1 MVIVRPQKSPSNSS
15 QVTFFDDG
23 SLAGCTRSWQIL
35 KMKAVGSHGFLRLC
49 VLSCFFLLLPAFTCA
64 ADKMAFP
71 PSRIG
76 VMTTE
81 QSRRKS
87 YPKQRNPNTNA
98 FNNKQTEDQ
107 SLQFMWS
114 LYRKAANIDGKPKQ
128 RKMFGSNTVRLIHA
142 SITSKRFNSSSNDLL
157 YTYTVQY
164 ELENLPLSKLH
175 RASFVHLRSPV
186 ALYPLFMCEAR
197 VSSSKH
203 TNETD
208 FVILGPQSMWTES
221 DVTSHVSLLRGSLF
235 VLYVQYKCWESG
247 PVHSVARHRT
257 RKRLFP
263 PQNHLRA
270 PALLLFLEEEEHPM
284 EWTKYPKV
292 TSHTGSRLRRSKEF
306 GSIGSDI
313 PNYKRSKNSVGK
325 NQCKLH
331 SYRVAFRDLGWDHWI
346 IAPPMYNP
354 RYCMGDCPRIL
365 HYGYN
370 SPNHAIVQTVISELG
385 VADIPLPSCVPY
397 KYKPISVLM
406 MEKNGSIVYKEYED
420 MIAESCTCR

>member
-1 MVIVRPQKSPSNSS
+1 CSHPCQE
-15 QVTFFDDG
+15 
-23 SLAGCTRSWQIL
+23 L
-35 KMKAVGSHGFLRLC
+35 KMKAACSQGFLRLC
-49 VLSCFFLLLPAFTCA
+49 VLSCCFLLLPAFTCA
-64 ADKMAFP
+64 ADKMAFS
-71 PSRIG
+71 PSHLG
-76 VMTTE
+76 VLATV

-87 YPKQRNPNTNA
+87 HPKQRNPNSNA
-98 FNNKQTEDQ
+98 FLNKQTEDQ

-114 LYRKAANIDGKPKQ
+114 LYRKAANVDGRPKQ
-128 RKMFGSNTVRLIHA
+128 RKLFGSNTVRLIRA
-142 SITSKRFNSSSNDLL
+142 SVTGKRFYSSPNDLL

-164 ELENLPLSKLH
+164 ELENLPLSKLN
-175 RASFVHLRSPV
+175 RASFIHLRSPV
-186 ALYPLFMCEAR
+186 PSYPLFLCEAR
-197 VSSSKH
+197 VSSSSSSSSQR
-203 TNETD
+203 TNNTD
-208 FVILGPQSMWTES
+208 VVILGPQSMWTES
-221 DVTSHVSLLRGSLF
+221 DATSHMSLLRGSLF

-247 PVHSVARHRT
+247 SVHSVARHRT
-257 RKRLFP
+257 RKRQFP

-270 PALLLFLEEEEHPM
+270 PALLLFLEEEGPSM
-284 EWTKYPKV
+284 AWAKYTKATP
-292 TSHTGSRLRRSKEF
+292 HTGSRSRRSKEI

-313 PNYKRSKNSVGK
+313 PNYKRPKNGVGK

-331 SYRVAFRDLGWDHWI
+331 SYRVTFRDLGWDHWI